1 MDDLKR
7 NGSGYYDPTAY
18 KAIRKFQNGGVT
30 MEVYRGDIFYIED
43 NYRTEGSEQRPGRPA
58 LVVSNNTGNYH
69 SDIVSIVWLT
79 TAEKKPLQTH
89 CNILSRVPSIAIC
102 EQVVTISQ
110 NRLGEYV
117 RTATEAEMHEID
129 RCLMIALGLDLPLVT
144 DVTAVERA
152 KNQELDDLK
161 MKLEGAEREL
171 DEVKEKYL
179 NEKRICDSLQRE
191 LVETAKE
198 LEKEQEANERLRNS
212 KPVNSNPAEVAV
224 LKAQLEIY
232 KQQNEMMLER
242 LIGA

>member
-18 KAIRKFQNGGVT
+18 KAIRKFQNGGGT

-43 NYRTEGSEQRPGRPA
+43 NYRTEGLEQRPGRPA

-79 TAEKKPLQTH
+79 TAEKKPLPTH
-89 CNILSRVPSIAIC
+89 CKILSRTPSTAIC

-110 NRLGEYV
+110 NRLGEYI
-117 RTATEAEMHEID
+117 RTATEAEMKEID
-129 RCLMIALGLDLPLVT
+129 RCLMIALGLTEKAYVI
-144 DVTAVERA
+144 
-152 KNQELDDLK
+152 KNPDASSLELIDDLK

-171 DEVKEKYL
+171 DEKKKML
-179 NEKRICDSLQRE
+179 NEVQIQLVDANDHIKFLAEQNEEVNHSITERTVIE
-191 LVETAKE
+191 LTVERD
-198 LEKEQEANERLRNS
+198 LY
-212 KPVNSNPAEVAV
+212 
-224 LKAQLEIY
+224 KAQYE
-232 KQQNEMMLER
+232 KMLER

>member
-1 MDDLKR
+1 MKIMDDLKR

-79 TAEKKPLQTH
+79 TAEKKPLPTH

-161 MKLEGAEREL
+161 MKLEGAERML
-171 DEVKEKYL
+171 DDRKEMLEEAQKQINNAHEHIERL
-179 NEKRICDSLQRE
+179 
-191 LVETAKE
+191 LVEKAA
-198 LEKEQEANERLRNS
+198 LEEKQPALETD
-212 KPVNSNPAEVAV
+212 PAEVIV
-224 LKAQLEIY
+224 LKTERDLY
-232 KQQNEMMLER
+232 KQQYEKMLER

>member
-18 KAIRKFQNGGVT
+18 KAIRKIQNGGVT

-79 TAEKKPLQTH
+79 TAEKKPLPTH
-89 CNILSRVPSIAIC
+89 CKILSRTPSTAIC

-110 NRLGEYV
+110 NRLGEYI
-117 RTATEAEMHEID
+117 RTATEAEMKEID
-129 RCLMIALGLDLPLVT
+129 RCLMIALGLTEKAYVI
-144 DVTAVERA
+144 
-152 KNQELDDLK
+152 KNPDASSLELIDDLK

-171 DEVKEKYL
+171 DEKKKML
-179 NEKRICDSLQRE
+179 NEVQIQLVDANDHIKFLAEQNEEVNHSITERTVIE
-191 LVETAKE
+191 LTVERD
-198 LEKEQEANERLRNS
+198 LY
-212 KPVNSNPAEVAV
+212 
-224 LKAQLEIY
+224 KAQYE
-232 KQQNEMMLER
+232 KMLER

>member
-79 TAEKKPLQTH
+79 TAEKKPLPTH

-129 RCLMIALGLDLPLVT
+129 RCLMIALGLNPEVT
-144 DVTAVERA
+144 CNESDDR
-152 KNQELDDLK
+152 LIDDLK
-161 MKLEGAEREL
+161 MKLEGAERKL
-171 DEVKEKYL
+171 DEAKEKYL

-212 KPVNSNPAEVAV
+212 KPMNSDPAEVAV
-224 LKAQLEIY
+224 LKAQIEIY
-232 KQQNEMMLER
+232 KQQNEKMFER

>member
-18 KAIRKFQNGGVT
+18 KAIRKIQNGGVT

-79 TAEKKPLQTH
+79 TAEKKPLPTH

-117 RTATEAEMHEID
+117 RTATEAEMNEID
-129 RCLMIALGLDLPLVT
+129 RCLMIALGLTGKEPKEQVVATQGMVDI
-144 DVTAVERA
+144 
-152 KNQELDDLK
+152 LK
-161 MKLEGAEREL
+161 MKLAGAEREL
-171 DEVKEKYL
+171 DDRKEM
-179 NEKRICDSLQRE
+179 
-191 LVETAKE
+191 
-198 LEKEQEANERLRNS
+198 LEEAQKQINNAHEHIERLLTE
-212 KPVNSNPAEVAV
+212 KAALEEKQPALETDPAEVIV
-224 LKAQLEIY
+224 LKTERDLY
-232 KQQNEMMLER
+232 KQQYEKMLER

>member
-18 KAIRKFQNGGVT
+18 KAIRKFQNGGGT

-79 TAEKKPLQTH
+79 TAEKKPLPTH
-89 CNILSRVPSIAIC
+89 CKILSRTPSTAIC

-110 NRLGEYV
+110 NRLGEYI
-117 RTATEAEMHEID
+117 RTATEAEMKEID
-129 RCLMIALGLDLPLVT
+129 RCLMIALGLTEKAYVI
-144 DVTAVERA
+144 
-152 KNQELDDLK
+152 KNPDASSLELIDDLK

-171 DEVKEKYL
+171 DEKKKML
-179 NEKRICDSLQRE
+179 NEVQIQLVDANDHIKFLAEQNEEVNHSITERTVIE
-191 LVETAKE
+191 LTVERD
-198 LEKEQEANERLRNS
+198 LY
-212 KPVNSNPAEVAV
+212 
-224 LKAQLEIY
+224 KAQYE
-232 KQQNEMMLER
+232 KMLER